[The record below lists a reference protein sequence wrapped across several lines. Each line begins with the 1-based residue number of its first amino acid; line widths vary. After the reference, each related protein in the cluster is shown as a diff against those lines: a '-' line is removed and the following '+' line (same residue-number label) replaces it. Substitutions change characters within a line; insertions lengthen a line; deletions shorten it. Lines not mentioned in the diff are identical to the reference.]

1 MPKNFLANIPL
12 LTAYKLRS
20 LVPYL
25 SPTDATTVEEFSN
38 SELAADY
45 YVETVNMTCCKYE
58 NKNHLFDEFASFC
71 GYDDSVYLQLDMLN
85 HVAEN
90 TSCYEWDAH
99 LLLPMNRSN
108 LARCS
113 AKIVP

>member
-1 MPKNFLANIPL
+1 MESKSIAKELLGIIPL

-25 SPTDATTVEEFSN
+25 SPSDATTVEEFSN

-45 YVETVNMTCCKYE
+45 YVETVNITCDKYE

-71 GYDDSVYLQLDMLN
+71 GYDDSVYL
-85 HVAEN
+85 
-90 TSCYEWDAH
+90 
-99 LLLPMNRSN
+99 
-108 LARCS
+108 
-113 AKIVP
+113 